1 MSNDIL
7 NKLNEKFCEDL
18 PKHSNDVLN
27 SETKFLEIEYENS
40 KTQGKLDHNSK
51 TISNHNKTQTNA
63 YFFAFLTV
71 GFTAL
76 LAAGSLGM
84 LPIGGN
90 ILLAIAVGVGLT
102 AIGTIFNQVLAKS
115 QESQVAEAKQKNLK
129 LEQDLAD
136 GKETA
141 NDMVVEIKI
150 KKDHVERYKNNIQ
163 ETKGEIEKICRS

>member
-27 SETKFLEIEYENS
+27 SETKFLEIEYQNS

-51 TISNHNKTQTNA
+51 TISNHNKTKTNA

-84 LPIGGN
+84 IPIGGN

-102 AIGTIFNQVLAKS
+102 AIGTIFNQVLAQS
-115 QESQVAEAKQKNLK
+115 QESQVAKAKQDNLT
-129 LEQDLAD
+129 LEKDLEA
-136 GKETA
+136 GTERA
-141 NDMVVEIKI
+141 NDTAVEINI
-150 KKDHVERYKNNIQ
+150 KKDHVKRYEDNLKETKDKIQ
-163 ETKGEIEKICRS
+163 EICLS